1 MWISQKKWKA
11 LEKRVADL
19 ERKVQSRYTLTPDLK
34 VEIESDISSGSV
46 AQELQEIINLSF
58 EKK

>member
-34 VEIESDISSGSV
+34 AEIESDISSGSV

>member
-1 MWISQKKWKA
+1 MWISKKKWTA

-46 AQELQEIINLSF
+46 AQELQEIINLPF

>member
-11 LEKRVADL
+11 LEKRVDGL
-19 ERKVQSRYTLTPDLK
+19 ERKVQSRYTLAPNLK
-34 VEIESDISSGSV
+34 VEIESGILSGIV
-46 AQELQEIINLSF
+46 AQELQEIINLPF